1 MNKERIQKLQQE
13 LDAESDFTKR
23 LDLAAEIHKLKM
35 EDEGVSPENTEIQCE
50 GCGS

>member
-1 MNKERIQKLQQE
+1 MREQIQKLQQE
-13 LDAESDFTKR
+13 LDAESDFSKR

-35 EDEGVSPENTEIQCE
+35 QEEGVSPENTQIECE